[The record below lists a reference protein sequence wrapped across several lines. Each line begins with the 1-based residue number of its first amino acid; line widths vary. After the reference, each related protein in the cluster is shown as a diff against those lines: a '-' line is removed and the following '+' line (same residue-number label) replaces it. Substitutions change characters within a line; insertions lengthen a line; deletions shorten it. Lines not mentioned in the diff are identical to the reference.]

1 MADEELEGNTLTVYA
16 YVAREGR
23 PVGTRD
29 VTRGANLSS
38 PSVAHRHLQK
48 LEALGLLEK
57 NEYGDYMLKEKT
69 SVSGHVWVGR
79 SLVPRLM
86 FYSFFFMGALSSE
99 IAIILL
105 GYLTRGFVI
114 ETSFIFL
121 TGMTAIAMILFFIE
135 AASLRRRINHRRHK
149 DDSERKKKTIV
160 KETIEYSVTLQKASM
175 AYLIRLVNLLEVLA
189 CASLRPCPLFL
200 SL

>member
-1 MADEELEGNTLTVYA
+1 MASEEIEGNTLNVYA
-16 YVAREGR
+16 YVAKEGR

-79 SLVPRLM
+79 NLVPRLT
-86 FYSFFFMGALSSE
+86 FYSFFFMGAFGAE
-99 IAIILL
+99 IAIIALS
-105 GYLTRGFVI
+105 FVVGGLVV
-114 ETSFIFL
+114 ETSFLFL
-121 TGMTAIAMILFFIE
+121 TVMTAVAMILFSIE
-135 AASLRRRINHRRHK
+135 ATSLRRKINHKRQK
-149 DDSERKKKTIV
+149 DNPEKK
-160 KETIEYSVTLQKASM
+160 EEENNSQ
-175 AYLIRLVNLLEVLA
+175 
-189 CASLRPCPLFL
+189 P
-200 SL
+200 

>member
-1 MADEELEGNTLTVYA
+1 LADEELEGNTLAVYA
-16 YVAREGR
+16 YIAKEGR

-69 SVSGHVWVGR
+69 NVSGHVWVGR
-79 SLVPRLM
+79 NLVPRLT
-86 FYSFFFMGALSSE
+86 FYSFFFMGAFGAE

-105 GYLTRGFVI
+105 GYFVTGLVI
-114 ETSFIFL
+114 ETSFLFL
-121 TGMTAIAMILFFIE
+121 TGMTAVAMILFFIE
-135 AASLRRRINHRRHK
+135 ATSLRRKINHKRHRE
-149 DDSERKKKTIV
+149 DNNSQD
-160 KETIEYSVTLQKASM
+160 
-175 AYLIRLVNLLEVLA
+175 
-189 CASLRPCPLFL
+189 
-200 SL
+200 

>member
-86 FYSFFFMGALSSE
+86 FYSFFFMGALGSE

-105 GYLTRGFVI
+105 SYLTSGLVI
-114 ETSFIFL
+114 ETSFLFL
-121 TGMTAIAMILFFIE
+121 TGMTAVAMILFFVE
-135 AASLRRRINHRRHK
+135 ATTLRRKIDHKRHK
-149 DDSERKKKTIV
+149 EDSERKEDT
-160 KETIEYSVTLQKASM
+160 S
-175 AYLIRLVNLLEVLA
+175 
-189 CASLRPCPLFL
+189 
-200 SL
+200 